1 MGSRER
7 RRAKPCRAELVCG
20 ERAASAWKPPRC
32 KSREWVGSPALPGRN
47 PSVFVLRSSSRRRHR
62 QGTKNKTCANS
73 PTRRKG
79 KAKGVKETK
88 ERFPNFPFLFS
99 PPSLSTLKGL
109 SEADVGAARG
119 RCRHWLPGSGAL
131 HIGGYKSGGGARRR
145 SGSSS

>member
-7 RRAKPCRAELVCG
+7 KRAKPRRAELVCG

-32 KSREWVGSPALPGRN
+32 KSKECVGVPELPRRN
-47 PSVFVLRSSSRRRHR
+47 PTVFVLRSSSRHR

-73 PTRRKG
+73 PPRRKG

-109 SEADVGAARG
+109 SEADVGTARG

-131 HIGGYKSGGGARRR
+131 HIRGYKSGGGARRR
-145 SGSSS
+145 SSSSS